1 MTVSDTFPILLAEG
15 MTTFSVL
22 YLVCFF
28 VGLAFAVLSG
38 LFAGVFGG
46 HAGGHMDIG
55 GHDAGGMSPDVG
67 SVTDGAVHFSP
78 LSPTT
83 IAMFIT
89 AFGGVGYILEE
100 AMALPLLVHLG
111 GATVSGFVVAGLT
124 FAFFYKLFRSV
135 QATSQPTMA
144 DVIGSEAEVI
154 AAIPA
159 GGSGEIA
166 YTVRGTRQNAAA
178 RTDGGVEIPYGRTVV
193 IQRMAAGVCYVV
205 SK

>member
-1 MTVSDTFPILLAEG
+1 

-22 YLVCFF
+22 YLVCFG
-28 VGLAFAVLSG
+28 VGLVFAVLSG
-38 LFAGVFGG
+38 IFAGVFGG
-46 HAGGHMDIG
+46 HAGGHMDLG
-55 GHDAGGMSPDVG
+55 GHDLGGGGHGPDVG
-67 SVTDGAVHFSP
+67 VGSVPDGAVHFTP
-78 LSPTT
+78 VSPTT

-89 AFGGVGYILEE
+89 TFGGVGYLLEQV
-100 AMALPLLVHLG
+100 MGLSLPLHLG
-111 GATVSGFVVAGLT
+111 GATVSGFAVAGAVFLL
-124 FAFFYKLFRSV
+124 FAKVFRSV
-135 QATSQPTMA
+135 QATSQPTTA
-144 DVIGSEAEVI
+144 DVIGTEAEVI